1 MAVNRQYAR
10 KDGLLPARGGRPARF
25 YRYRVLLNAI
35 VRYAARRGERVIDA
49 EVLNDHR
56 P

>member
-1 MAVNRQYAR
+1 MLV
-10 KDGLLPARGGRPARF
+10 KDGLLPARVGRPPCARAPI
-25 YRYRVLLNAI
+25 AI
-35 VRYAARRGERVIDA
+35 VFALMRSCAAPLDVRRRGERVIDA

>member
-1 MAVNRQYAR
+1 MLV
-10 KDGLLPARGGRPARF
+10 KDGLLPARVGRPARA
-25 YRYRVLLNAI
+25 AI
-35 VRYAARRGERVIDA
+35 AIAFALMRSCAAPLDARRRGERVIDA